1 MAKRHFW
8 IFKILVFLDTTTQ
21 INSVSNF
28 KHKMCILINK
38 TNNNFNENFNIKLNK
53 SSNQIESKYNDF
65 CNFSNKKAGN
75 VIEST
80 PNFEMDLK
88 EPASTEIIKMG
99 SIKTNL
105 SP

>member
-53 SSNQIESKYNDF
+53 SSNQIESKDDYYKNEINQNIF
-65 CNFSNKKAGN
+65 IHICIN
-75 VIEST
+75 ST
-80 PNFEMDLK
+80 
-88 EPASTEIIKMG
+88 
-99 SIKTNL
+99 
-105 SP
+105 